1 VRKKIIF
8 IIPSLTSGGAE
19 RVVTTLANELIQ
31 DFDVKIIQLYK
42 SQPFYKINKGIKL
55 DHCRE
60 NFNPNLSTFK
70 SITNHFFM
78 IRNIYKIIKQDSDI
92 TIGFTTTSN
101 IYTVIASRLLK
112 KPCIISERN
121 NPNYSISNNYWNFI
135 RKKVYPFADK
145 IIVQT
150 EEIKKYYLNTI
161 KSYRLKI
168 IANPIDPQLAKFRN
182 DSVNQKENIILN
194 VGRLNHQKNQELL
207 IKAFCNIPH
216 TDWKLLIVG
225 EGDQREF
232 YQNIINELNEQE
244 NIQLV
249 GRINTI
255 HEEYTKANIF
265 AFTSNYEGFP
275 NALIEAMYFG
285 LPCISTD
292 CPTGPSE
299 LIDDNKNGFL
309 IPIDNQKILE
319 QKLSQLMKDEKL
331 RNIFGANAK
340 IKVSVFEASIIAS
353 EWRNLII
360 DLI

>member
-19 RVVTTLANELIQ
+19 RVVTTLANELVQ

-42 SQPFYKINKGIKL
+42 SQPFYKLNKNIKL

-60 NFNPNLSTFK
+60 SFDPNFTIYR

-78 IRNIYKIIKQDSDI
+78 VRNIYKILKHHSDV

-121 NPNYSISNNYWNFI
+121 NPSYSISNKYWNFI
-135 RKKVYPFADK
+135 RKKIYPFADK

-150 EEIKKYYLNTI
+150 EDIKKYYLKTI
-161 KSYRLKI
+161 GSDKLKI
-168 IANPIDPQLAKFRN
+168 LSNPIDPELTKHRN
-182 DSVNQKENIILN
+182 DNVIQKENIILN
-194 VGRLNHQKNQELL
+194 VGRLNEQKNQELL
-207 IKAFCNIPH
+207 IKAFSNIPH
-216 TDWKLLIVG
+216 IGWKLLIVG
-225 EGDQREF
+225 EGNQRKL
-232 YQNIINELNEQE
+232 YQKIIIELSEQE
-244 NIQLV
+244 NIRLL
-249 GRINTI
+249 GRINSI
-255 HEEYTKANIF
+255 HEEYSKAKVF

-285 LPCISTD
+285 LPCVSTD

-299 LIDDNKNGFL
+299 LIEDNKNGFL
-309 IPIDNQKILE
+309 IPMNNQKILE
-319 QKLSQLMKDEKL
+319 KKLTKLMNDEKL
-331 RNIFGANAK
+331 RKIFGENAK
-340 IKVSVFEASIIAS
+340 SRASVFEASIIADK
-353 EWRNLII
+353 WR
-360 DLI
+360 DLITDLI